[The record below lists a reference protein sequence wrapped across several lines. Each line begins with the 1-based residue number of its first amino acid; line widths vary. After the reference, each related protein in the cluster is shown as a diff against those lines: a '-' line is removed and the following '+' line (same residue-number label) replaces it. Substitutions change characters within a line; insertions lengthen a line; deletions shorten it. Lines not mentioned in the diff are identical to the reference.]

1 MAQYQAYLHSNRV
14 NWLVFHHK
22 MSKFHHKMSKFH
34 HEMSK
39 FHHKCPNSIIIP
51 CKFRFLDEKIK
62 LEDQQV
68 GISQHSQS
76 HPKNDKSSPLFGTL
90 NNLKTTIYVFPNS
103 CLVARDRIKV
113 GKQRSQL
120 QVCSS
125 KAKCTVGNL
134 QPNSRR
140 IVDGPETSK
149 WKQESKMKL

>member
-1 MAQYQAYLHSNRV
+1 MAQYQPYLHSNRV
-14 NWLVFHHK
+14 NWLV
-22 MSKFHHKMSKFH
+22 FHHKMSKFH

-62 LEDQQV
+62 SENQPV
-68 GISQHSQS
+68 GLFSTQPIT
-76 HPKNDKSSPLFGTL
+76 PKKDKFSPLLGAP
-90 NNLKTTIYVFPNS
+90 NNLKTTIYVLPNS

-113 GKQRSQL
+113 GGQRSQL

-149 WKQESKMKL
+149 